1 MIDDLREKETLPLKN
16 KPNSDFSLIET
27 DVTPANLGSYSD
39 LIQASQQHI
48 ANEVSHEYSLVKSIF
63 ELRKKIDPTVWEIC
77 IEQRGRSSY
86 LNRRRL

>member
-39 LIQASQQHI
+39 LI
-48 ANEVSHEYSLVKSIF
+48 
-63 ELRKKIDPTVWEIC
+63 
-77 IEQRGRSSY
+77 
-86 LNRRRL
+86 